1 MTSPDD
7 QDPVRSKL
15 DYAPPW
21 VREQA
26 VREQAAREQAT
37 REQVAH
43 EPMPRE
49 PITRDQF
56 RAALRQSGGPAV
68 EQAAQN
74 DRENRRFGDDR
85 PWHQRALEPE
95 PVPEPPAG
103 VSNVWPMMLR
113 LGVVCTIAAM
123 VAAALV
129 FLFSPKQNA
138 HKIAQADASAPAS
151 VSDDAAPAAIELSR
165 RGVPALTVETSA
177 GGTSAG
183 GTTPLAPGQVAIA
196 TPAAGLAA
204 ATPPQLAEG
213 QLSPRRR
220 QNRKRQPRPR
230 SQAQQIAS
238 LPAPNSSPA
247 NIKLITGTGRE
258 RADTAPG
265 RRQSGGN
272 RPELRNKSG
281 VSARPPSRSGPSRSA
296 ERRQAR
302 SRARRK

>member
-138 HKIAQADASAPAS
+138 HKIAQADASAPRKCLRRRRTGCDRI
-151 VSDDAAPAAIELSR
+151 VPPRCTGPDRRNIGRRNISR
-165 RGVPALTVETSA
+165 RNHTA
-177 GGTSAG
+177 GAGTSRHRNAVAG
-183 GTTPLAPGQVAIA
+183 CGRDT
-196 TPAAGLAA
+196 AA
-204 ATPPQLAEG
+204 ASRGTARHRAGKTANVSRGRGASATNCIPSRAELLA
-213 QLSPRRR
+213 
-220 QNRKRQPRPR
+220 
-230 SQAQQIAS
+230 SQYQV
-238 LPAPNSSPA
+238 
-247 NIKLITGTGRE
+247 ITGTGRE

-265 RRQSGGN
+265 RRQSGG
-272 RPELRNKSG
+272 L
-281 VSARPPSRSGPSRSA
+281 ARSGPSRSA
-296 ERRQAR
+296 QRRQAR